1 MIDAYPN
8 PRRGTLYPVIAALMA
23 TAVVRDSCLLLMP
36 CMGPGRQML
45 LPPGDQMAPGRL
57 LVVGDATLHVAARGQ
72 AGAGLTLAGLRLPLG
87 RRLPVLV
94 LTDAQG
100 GLWLLFPQGVPAL
113 RRLALILSLPAA
125 HRDVLALRGTLSA
138 GVRPDIS
145 RPG

>member
-87 RRLPVLV
+87 RRRPVLV

-113 RRLALILSLPAA
+113 RRLALILSLPVA
-125 HRDVLALRGTLSA
+125 HRDVLSALRPRFVGA
-138 GVRPDIS
+138 PAKIS
-145 RPG
+145 PSG